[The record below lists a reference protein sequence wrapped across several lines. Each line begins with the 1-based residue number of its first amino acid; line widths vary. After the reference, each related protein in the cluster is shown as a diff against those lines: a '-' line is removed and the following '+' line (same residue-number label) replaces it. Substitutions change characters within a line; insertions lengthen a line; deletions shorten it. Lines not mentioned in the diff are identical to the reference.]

1 MAREAAEVP
10 EVRTVRPP
18 ISTIEGGGVAAP
30 KSSNAHHKTKG
41 GEMPSP
47 PDVILSL
54 SPRMAKLVRF
64 AVKEVVDVPEFMDF
78 DEEEEFAHTWEA
90 EDAVNAL
97 VAEIDVQLSGD
108 RGESKPAPKRNFAR
122 SRSMPSDA
130 ELIAAK
136 MAKAARKA
144 VEE

>member
-1 MAREAAEVP
+1 
-10 EVRTVRPP
+10 
-18 ISTIEGGGVAAP
+18 
-30 KSSNAHHKTKG
+30 
-41 GEMPSP
+41 MPSP
-47 PDVILSL
+47 PDVILVL
-54 SPRMAKLVRF
+54 SPRMAKLVQF

-97 VAEIDVQLSGD
+97 VAEIGEQLSRD
-108 RGESKPAPKRNFAR
+108 RDATAEYVVAPSEPRPDR
-122 SRSMPSDA
+122 PTSDV
-130 ELIAAK
+130 ERIAAK